1 MDEKIFLKYPALSGH
16 SPGCHGG
23 NRELTADRVVRGGD
37 YLFREG
43 EPGEHLYVVREG
55 ELEVVLAP
63 GSADEMFLKLIGPG
77 EYVGEMGLILK
88 DGRRTATVRSRTA
101 AKAWVMSRALFND
114 LIAALARVGPC
125 HGQHLE

>member
-1 MDEKIFLKYPALSGH
+1 MDEKIFLSIPLFQDIPPDAMAEIVSSLPTKSFEA
-16 SPGCHGG
+16 
-23 NRELTADRVVRGGD
+23 GD

-55 ELEVVLAP
+55 QLEVVLAP

-88 DGRRTATVRSRTA
+88 DGRRTATVRSRSA
-101 AKAWVMSRALFND
+101 AKAWVMAAPFSMIYC
-114 LIAALARVGPC
+114 IAGPC
-125 HGQHLE
+125 WRMPW